1 MIRVVFKAS
10 SQIRD
15 IVFTAAPMML
25 VVALAL
31 WGAFLVLKPEPPKR
45 VVLLAGTEQG
55 AYEEFGRRYAQE
67 LKRIGIEV
75 DLRVTRGAAENL
87 RMLRD
92 PALAGDLGFVQGGSG
107 DAVRDV
113 DEDTSGHALIS
124 LGGLF
129 FEPVWLFYRGAS
141 VRKSGR
147 PAALTELAQLQ
158 GLRVNTGSHGS
169 GAPNL
174 FAKLLFANHIERS
187 AILESRLDP
196 TPAVTAFLSG
206 ELDAIVFVSAP
217 ESPLVQMLLLTPGVK
232 LADFSQAD
240 AYTRRLPFL
249 SALVLPRGVVDLA
262 HDIPPKDVHLIAP
275 TAELLAREGTHPALI
290 QLMVQAAQKIH
301 GTTGWFARAGQFP
314 RSTDTGWPLAAE
326 AQRFYRNGP
335 PLLQRYLPFWL
346 SNVIDRMWVA
356 LASIIV
362 VLIPLGR
369 TIPPVYRFRIRSRV
383 FRWYRRLREIEAQ
396 WLEGS
401 VPHDKLLKELAA
413 LEERVEKVS
422 VPLSYADQLYSL
434 KSHID
439 LVRSRLKPQEQV
451 PVR

>member
-1 MIRVVFKAS
+1 MNRFGLQLSVQA
-10 SQIRD
+10 REALL
-15 IVFTAAPMML
+15 TAAPL
-25 VVALAL
+25 VLLFVLAL
-31 WGAFLVLKPEPPKR
+31 WGAFLVLRPQPPKR

-55 AYEEFGRRYAQE
+55 AYDEFGRRYAEE
-67 LKRIGIEV
+67 LKRNGIEIDV
-75 DLRVTRGAAENL
+75 RATHGAAENL

-92 PALAGDLGFVQGGSG
+92 SAQAGDIGFVQGGSG
-107 DAVRDV
+107 DAVREV
-113 DEDTSGHALIS
+113 DEDNSGRALVS

-129 FEPVWLFYRGAS
+129 FEPVWLFYREQSLLKA
-141 VRKSGR
+141 GR
-147 PAALTELAQLQ
+147 PVPLTELVQLQ
-158 GLRVNTGSHGS
+158 GLRVNTGSRGS

-187 AILESRLDP
+187 AIQESRLDP

-206 ELDAIVFVSAP
+206 ELDAMVFVSAP

-262 HDIPPKDVHLIAP
+262 RDIPPQDVHLIAP

-290 QLMVQAAQKIH
+290 QLLVQAAQKVH
-301 GTTGWFARAGQFP
+301 GSTGWFARAGQFP
-314 RSTDTGWPLAAE
+314 RSADTGWPLAPE
-326 AQRFYRNGP
+326 AQRIYRNGP

-346 SNVIDRMWVA
+346 ANVIDRMWVA

-362 VLIPLGR
+362 VLIPVMRL
-369 TIPPVYRFRIRSRV
+369 IPPLYAFRIRSRV
-383 FRWYRRLREIEAQ
+383 FRWYRRLREIEARCMEGSSPAVELLAELDT
-396 WLEGS
+396 LEG
-401 VPHDKLLKELAA
+401 
-413 LEERVEKVS
+413 RVEKIA
-422 VPLSYADQLYSL
+422 VPLSYMDELYSL

-439 LVRSRLKPQEQV
+439 LVRSRLRPASG
-451 PVR
+451 